1 MRKVHIRMTSKG
13 FHYPLAFTTLACPDW
28 SWEQT
33 VQKAVEYGYQGLEL
47 RGVEGEMD
55 LTKAA
60 PFTGNRLPATK
71 RELKERGLPIPCLD
85 TSCRFDQAARIHTNN
100 SEGKRHIDLANEVDT
115 SYIRG

>member
-1 MRKVHIRMTSKG
+1 MTSKG

-60 PFTGNRLPATK
+60 PFTGNRLSATK
-71 RELKERGLPIPCLD
+71 RELKRLPRSTPTSVRGSA
-85 TSCRFDQAARIHTNN
+85 TSIW
-100 SEGKRHIDLANEVDT
+100 LT
-115 SYIRG
+115 S